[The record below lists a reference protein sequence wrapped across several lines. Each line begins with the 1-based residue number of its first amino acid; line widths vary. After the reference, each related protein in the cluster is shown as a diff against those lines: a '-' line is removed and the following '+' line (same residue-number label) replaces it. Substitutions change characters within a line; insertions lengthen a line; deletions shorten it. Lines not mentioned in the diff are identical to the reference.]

1 MFDSIIYIR
10 NKWFWF
16 WRGRTPHLHDSRVRQ
31 IVTQVEDWHKHRN
44 DPNSSSKYPFMCTAR
59 PNHSVM
65 SFRSSLYKVNNKRN
79 QIDLNALRDIIEL
92 DEKNQ
97 TVRVE
102 PLVNMG
108 QLSRFLIPLGWT
120 LQVLPEMDDLT
131 VGGLIMGFGI
141 ESSSHKYGLFQ
152 HSCVE

>member
-1 MFDSIIYIR
+1 
-10 NKWFWF
+10 
-16 WRGRTPHLHDSRVRQ
+16 
-31 IVTQVEDWHKHRN
+31 
-44 DPNSSSKYPFMCTAR
+44 
-59 PNHSVM
+59 M